1 MPEYL
6 APGVY
11 VEEVDTG
18 PKPIEGVSTSTAAVV
33 GVTERGPRDVPVLV
47 TGVGEFQR
55 WFGGRLPDADFRGQ
69 SHLPLAVEG
78 FFTNGGKR
86 LFVARV
92 ADDAVATA
100 AATLFRAA
108 PAAAEARLLRTAAA
122 GANSAVVLGDSLAGA
137 TAATQ
142 VRVGDGSTAEYR
154 TLTGAT
160 TAVAAVTL
168 LQPLAESHAA
178 GAPLEVL
185 TAAANSTLS
194 APAVAGATTITVA
207 AAFAP
212 AAGSALAV
220 GSGNTDEFVA
230 FTGTTVNAAGDV
242 VVALA
247 AALRNAHATGAAVA
261 EFAAAAPAVSTTLAA
276 AAPAATAVIEPA
288 AAAGFTAAG
297 TVVRVGTGAAAE
309 VRRTGSL
316 GAVALAEPTA
326 VEYPAGST
334 VEEVTAADAVSTTL
348 TAAAAIGATFVT
360 VAGRTGIAAEDVI
373 RLVSPNG
380 TEFAVVA
387 ALPSPGPAPD
397 PGKLVLAA
405 PLRAAY
411 PVGAAVRLQT
421 ITPAASP
428 PGVLVLTAA
437 AGAEQLA
444 VTDATAVAGALLR
457 VRAPGARARF
467 HVVAAAPTALAPQR
481 VTFAAPVLTNAHPAG
496 ATLGVREPQLDV
508 SALDPGG
515 WGNRLRVSVEPEGR
529 PVVNTA
535 IRALNGVVDD
545 SHVRLAAM
553 TGVEVGTVLQRFDAA
568 GAPVGG
574 PFKVT
579 AVNAA
584 ADFVLTLNAALV
596 PPPQPNEG
604 VRSVEFRLTVRLLRR
619 PDPAAP
625 AREVVQD
632 AEVFPAL
639 SLDHR
644 HSRYVHAVI
653 GTTWDPVDP
662 AQADRDGHPLRLV
675 DRRSRGESRYVRVR
689 DRLSGAATQVVRTGP
704 EFLTDRTPAGEVV
717 PARTALRGGDDP
729 AVTAARLVGADDA
742 EPARRTGIQC
752 LRNEDE
758 ISLVAAPGFTAP
770 AVVLALTAH
779 CEAMRYRFAV
789 LDGPPP
795 PADTIADVRAARQPL
810 DTKYAALY
818 HPWLHVPDPF
828 PVNPAAAGD
837 YAVPPSGHVLGVYA
851 RTDAERGVH
860 KAPANEVVR
869 GIVGLRRALNKA
881 EQDLLNPFPVNV
893 NVIRDFRAEGRGLRV
908 WGARVVTSDPD
919 WKYVNVRRLF
929 LFVEK
934 SLERGLQWVV
944 FEPNAEPL
952 WARVRRAAAAFLD
965 RVWRDGALEGTT
977 AAQAYFVKVDRTTM
991 TQADIDSGRLVVLV
1005 GIAPV
1010 KPAEF
1015 VIIRVGLFTADAPE

>member
-18 PKPIEGVSTSTAAVV
+18 PKPIEGVSTSTAAMV
-33 GVTERGPRDVPVLV
+33 GVTERGPRDIPVLV

-55 WFGGRLPDADFRGQ
+55 WFGGRLPHADFGGQ

-92 ADDAVATA
+92 ADDAIVTA

-108 PAAAEARLLRTAAA
+108 PGAAEARLLRTAAA
-122 GANSAVVLGDSLAGA
+122 GDNSAVVLGDSLAGA

-154 TLTGAT
+154 TLTGASA
-160 TAVAAVTL
+160 AVAAVTL
-168 LQPLAESHAA
+168 LQPLAGSHAV

-185 TAAANSTLS
+185 TAAAANSTLA
-194 APAVAGATTITVA
+194 APAAAGATTLTVA

-220 GSGNTDEFVA
+220 GGGNTEEFVG
-230 FTGTTVNAAGDV
+230 FTGTTANAAGDV

-247 AALRNAHATGAAVA
+247 AALRNDHAAGAAVA
-261 EFAAAAPAVSTTLAA
+261 EFDAAAAASTTLAA

-297 TVVRVGTGAAAE
+297 TVVRVGAGAAAE

-316 GAVALAEPTA
+316 GAVAIAEPA
-326 VEYPAGST
+326 AAEYPAGST

-348 TAAAAIGATFVT
+348 AAAAAAGATFVT
-360 VAGRTGIAAEDVI
+360 VASRTGVAADDVI
-373 RLVSPNG
+373 RLDG
-380 TEFAVVA
+380 AEFAVVA

-421 ITPAASP
+421 ITPTANP
-428 PGVLVLTAA
+428 PGVLVLAAA
-437 AGAEQLA
+437 AGAEELV
-444 VTDATAVAGALLR
+444 VTGATAAGLLR
-457 VRAPGARARF
+457 VRAPGAPARF
-467 HVVAAAPTALAPQR
+467 HVATAAAAALAPQR

-529 PVVNTA
+529 AVVNTTV
-535 IRALNGVVDD
+535 RAANGVVDD

-568 GAPVGG
+568 GAPVGT

-584 ADFVLTLNAALV
+584 ADFVLTLDAALV
-596 PPPQPNEG
+596 PPPQPGER

-644 HSRYVHAVI
+644 HSRYVHDVI
-653 GTTWDPVDP
+653 GTTWDPTDP

-689 DRLSGAATQVVRTGP
+689 DRLSGVATEPVRTGP
-704 EFLTDRTPAGEVV
+704 EFLTDRTPAGEV
-717 PARTALRGGDDP
+717 PARTELRGGDDP

-795 PADTIADVRAARQPL
+795 PEDTIADVRAARQPL

-828 PVNPAAAGD
+828 PANPAAVGD
-837 YAVPPSGHVLGVYA
+837 HAVPPSGHVLGVYA

-977 AAQAYFVKVDRTTM
+977 ATQAYFVKVDRTTM
-991 TQADIDSGRLVVLV
+991 TQADIDSGRLVVLI